1 MIRIS
6 YRVECNYGSKY
17 FNTLLDAT
25 IYFNYCRERKF
36 EVSLWRVQ
44 SDSIYSIQTR
54 KAVYKPSIKHREFT
68 AVRTP

>member
-6 YRVECNYGSKY
+6 YRVECNFGSKY
-17 FNTLLDAT
+17 FDNLLDAT

-44 SDSIYSIQTR
+44 SDPYHSLQVR
-54 KAVYKPSIKHREFT
+54 KATYKPSI
-68 AVRTP
+68 